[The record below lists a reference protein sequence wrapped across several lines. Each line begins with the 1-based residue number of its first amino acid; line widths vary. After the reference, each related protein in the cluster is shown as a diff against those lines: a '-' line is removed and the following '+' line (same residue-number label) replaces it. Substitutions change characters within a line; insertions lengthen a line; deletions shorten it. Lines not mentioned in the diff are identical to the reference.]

1 MTRASA
7 FGYAV
12 LIAAILFATLS
23 LNDGS
28 GEQLA
33 TMAPALHLNLHP

>member
-1 MTRASA
+1 MTRAST

-12 LIAAILFATLS
+12 LVAAILFAILS

-33 TMAPALHLNLHP
+33 TMAPDLHINLRH